1 MLKVNTHEAKTRLS
15 KLLELVERTHEEVT
29 ICRDGKP
36 VAKLVAASHEPV
48 DRRKKYPELQGA
60 RFLEDPCAPLSEE
73 DWPEEFR

>member
-36 VAKLVAASHEPV
+36 VAKLVAADEPKF
-48 DRRKKYPELQGA
+48 DHFRKDPKLAGA